1 MYPKKLV
8 LFLGHFGDIVIHGQL
23 LSLSAPTQN
32 GSSIPDIGNIV
43 AILVDQDAQS
53 RGPAVD
59 STRYIVVLVHEGDEK
74 SDTSFV

>member
-1 MYPKKLV
+1 MYPKELAF
-8 LFLGHFGDIVIHGQL
+8 FLGHFGDIVIHGQL

-43 AILVDQDAQS
+43 AILVNQDAQS

-59 STRYIVVLVHEGDEK
+59 STRCIVVLVHEGDEE